1 MAYYETVIRVALLGI
16 VLSLVGSLPWG
27 STESSTLHLGFR
39 NSVTGESVVPNTI
52 TIEALGE
59 SGTVWITD
67 IKSDAYG
74 RAQGDFPPGS
84 YRITATVIGM
94 GTQSAETVIGK
105 VTPSITFNFD
115 PSRLPQAADPARIQR
130 LVKAN
135 SFTVTGFVVDDLT
148 GRVIPGLRV
157 NGNPTANDGSF
168 VAYLPL
174 SGNPI
179 LSVSGGDY
187 GEVIYTNFE
196 TWPGGDIQLRVRAR
210 RGEGQ
215 TIDLRSERRRGDD
228 DPMSH
233 VKCDSCSVEP
243 DQSLTP
249 HRGAVGPALPKSIRV
264 GRNCPTAT
272 TCSSVEVYSVQAYTA
287 RVLSSEW
294 YGCWGSVSGGMDSM
308 RAGAVAVR
316 SYGVYHVYN
325 PRTSTYDICDT
336 TSCQVF
342 GASTNTNSQNA
353 TNDTNRTVLTNSSG
367 TIVRAE
373 YSAENNDS
381 GCGDGFTGTG
391 TSGAPCI
398 SDPVCSGFAQFGHG
412 RGLCQWGSAR
422 WATQKVLSSSQ
433 ACTSSAPNTNQPRK
447 DWIEILN
454 HYYPSYNLVTG
465 AELTLSGITASPSG
479 IIPGGSTQLQYNI
492 NSTADVNNVWL
503 IATLSLNGTG
513 PAVTNT
519 ANQVRVNLNTG
530 SQIKQRT
537 FATSSSLPP
546 GTYSAIGAL
555 HYDRDGSNTFNAGDF
570 LMADGSF
577 AGALSVTVPADPTT
591 MIAFNATGRAGT
603 TVQLRGLLREP
614 DGTPIGAQIVSFT
627 VNGISAGSATTTSH
641 GLATVEY
648 LIPSGQGPGSLPI
661 IATFPGQAP
670 FQASSDSASLIVTR
684 RP

>member
-1 MAYYETVIRVALLGI
+1 M
-16 VLSLVGSLPWG
+16 
-27 STESSTLHLGFR
+27 
-39 NSVTGESVVPNTI
+39 
-52 TIEALGE
+52 
-59 SGTVWITD
+59 
-67 IKSDAYG
+67 
-74 RAQGDFPPGS
+74 
-84 YRITATVIGM
+84 
-94 GTQSAETVIGK
+94 
-105 VTPSITFNFD
+105 
-115 PSRLPQAADPARIQR
+115 
-130 LVKAN
+130 
-135 SFTVTGFVVDDLT
+135 
-148 GRVIPGLRV
+148 
-157 NGNPTANDGSF
+157 
-168 VAYLPL
+168 
-174 SGNPI
+174 
-179 LSVSGGDY
+179 
-187 GEVIYTNFE
+187 
-196 TWPGGDIQLRVRAR
+196 
-210 RGEGQ
+210 
-215 TIDLRSERRRGDD
+215 
-228 DPMSH
+228 
-233 VKCDSCSVEP
+233 
-243 DQSLTP
+243 
-249 HRGAVGPALPKSIRV
+249 
-264 GRNCPTAT
+264 
-272 TCSSVEVYSVQAYTA
+272 
-287 RVLSSEW
+287 
-294 YGCWGSVSGGMDSM
+294 
-308 RAGAVAVR
+308 
-316 SYGVYHVYN
+316 
-325 PRTSTYDICDT
+325 
-336 TSCQVF
+336 
-342 GASTNTNSQNA
+342 
-353 TNDTNRTVLTNSSG
+353 
-367 TIVRAE
+367 
-373 YSAENNDS
+373 
-381 GCGDGFTGTG
+381 
-391 TSGAPCI
+391 
-398 SDPVCSGFAQFGHG
+398 
-412 RGLCQWGSAR
+412 
-422 WATQKVLSSSQ
+422 
-433 ACTSSAPNTNQPRK
+433 
-447 DWIEILN
+447 
-454 HYYPSYNLVTG
+454 VTG